1 SQLAT
6 AVYSSQGGFSP
17 NAAESVY
24 GEMNSRGQEVKVE
37 FIDTS
42 SKDPGRIT
50 NPIQRPGMSANLEAI
65 PASTQLPSPAQP
77 PLQPPTRAQLVS
89 PLQPSLSP
97 SQSPPSPIELPPSNV
112 PSPLPAV
119 LQPTPPT
126 SNAPVPTPIAN
137 LDLQAL
143 LYFKGHV
150 TADPNSVFKLWSNTN
165 NPNSCNWFGVT
176 CGHVGDNV
184 GRVISLSLP
193 NRELEG
199 NLTSWKEVVYLP
211 YLEILDLGGNK
222 LRGSIP
228 EELGALKRLRVLLL
242 NGNSFRGS
250 FPPRLSSCVTMEELD
265 VQGCGMTDVYPE
277 MFVNFRG
284 LSLLNLG
291 DNYFSGPIPMWLG
304 WSPVLRYLHLGGNRF
319 SGDLP
324 ITLLNC
330 TSLMFL
336 NISSNNLTGSV
347 DSMIGNPDMSRNQF
361 SGRIPFE
368 LGNLRDV
375 VGINLSGNSFTG
387 NIPPSI
393 GNCSKLQSLDLADNK
408 LGGSLPETLSLLRNL
423 KHVLNFSHNVIGGLI
438 PGSLGSL
445 HDLSKLDLSQN
456 KLTGPITESI
466 AGMRSL
472 LILNISVNN
481 LRGRVWDTGIFR
493 NLSAESFLGNPGL
506 CGRLVGRP
514 CPGDMVSPLVRSHHK
529 KGPSLV
535 TIIGAAVERVV
546 LIFFALLLVRYII
559 YRRGSVQADT
569 VVLFSEYLKSLEL
582 TAEEIQAATAFTDAS
597 GSVSGTFSRSLS
609 GNIRRAIGFSN
620 IEKAVLPDG
629 TVFAVKQW
637 IIAKVRKKERLMLD
651 SEMLNLSKI
660 RHRNLLMGY
669 STNSST
675 LGLFVEFM
683 PNGSLDLHL
692 HPPGKHNCQLK
703 WNERLRIIMG
713 ITAGLVCLH
722 HETCGNALAHCG
734 LKAANVLLDSDM
746 ESKLVDFGMARLIK
760 RSIKGSSAAS
770 WIVSSGYAPPEHGV
784 SSELTTAGD
793 VYSYGV
799 LILEIITGKR
809 PTIEEVRVGVTLPA
823 WVQDLRDQSAIDV
836 SLFQS
841 ADESQL
847 NQILHIMKVA
857 ILCTSHLP
865 GSRPSMLQ
873 VLLNLQEMP
882 QSAIEN
888 QELVPLEVP
897 VDPSSEDRDS

>member
-1 SQLAT
+1 
-6 AVYSSQGGFSP
+6 
-17 NAAESVY
+17 
-24 GEMNSRGQEVKVE
+24 
-37 FIDTS
+37 
-42 SKDPGRIT
+42 
-50 NPIQRPGMSANLEAI
+50 
-65 PASTQLPSPAQP
+65 
-77 PLQPPTRAQLVS
+77 
-89 PLQPSLSP
+89 
-97 SQSPPSPIELPPSNV
+97 
-112 PSPLPAV
+112 
-119 LQPTPPT
+119 
-126 SNAPVPTPIAN
+126 
-137 LDLQAL
+137 
-143 LYFKGHV
+143 
-150 TADPNSVFKLWSNTN
+150 
-165 NPNSCNWFGVT
+165 
-176 CGHVGDNV
+176 
-184 GRVISLSLP
+184 
-193 NRELEG
+193 
-199 NLTSWKEVVYLP
+199 
-211 YLEILDLGGNK
+211 
-222 LRGSIP
+222 
-228 EELGALKRLRVLLL
+228 
-242 NGNSFRGS
+242 
-250 FPPRLSSCVTMEELD
+250 
-265 VQGCGMTDVYPE
+265 
-277 MFVNFRG
+277 
-284 LSLLNLG
+284 
-291 DNYFSGPIPMWLG
+291 
-304 WSPVLRYLHLGGNRF
+304 
-319 SGDLP
+319 
-324 ITLLNC
+324 
-330 TSLMFL
+330 
-336 NISSNNLTGSV
+336 
-347 DSMIGNPDMSRNQF
+347 
-361 SGRIPFE
+361 
-368 LGNLRDV
+368 
-375 VGINLSGNSFTG
+375 
-387 NIPPSI
+387 
-393 GNCSKLQSLDLADNK
+393 
-408 LGGSLPETLSLLRNL
+408 
-423 KHVLNFSHNVIGGLI
+423 
-438 PGSLGSL
+438 
-445 HDLSKLDLSQN
+445 
-456 KLTGPITESI
+456 
-466 AGMRSL
+466 MRSL

-660 RHRNLLMGY
+660 RHRNLSGSWDTPRIQAPWACSWNSCLMGVLTCTCILQASTTANLSKLLY
-669 STNSST
+669 SASASM
-675 LGLFVEFM
+675 L
-683 PNGSLDLHL
+683 
-692 HPPGKHNCQLK
+692 Q

-897 VDPSSEDRDS
+897 TSKVDFWLIETLRRLSDGNSGCNFVKVVIAYTDAFLVKLDRSRLLCRSLDSVLLEVLFLFDTYERNRSCKVLLRTKNGVTPGTATTGRQTISATESLFLSILTSLSSTLSPNLRPTIPALCVD

>member
-1 SQLAT
+1 
-6 AVYSSQGGFSP
+6 
-17 NAAESVY
+17 
-24 GEMNSRGQEVKVE
+24 MR
-37 FIDTS
+37 
-42 SKDPGRIT
+42 
-50 NPIQRPGMSANLEAI
+50 
-65 PASTQLPSPAQP
+65 
-77 PLQPPTRAQLVS
+77 LQS
-89 PLQPSLSP
+89 
-97 SQSPPSPIELPPSNV
+97 
-112 PSPLPAV
+112 
-119 LQPTPPT
+119 
-126 SNAPVPTPIAN
+126 
-137 LDLQAL
+137 
-143 LYFKGHV
+143 
-150 TADPNSVFKLWSNTN
+150 
-165 NPNSCNWFGVT
+165 
-176 CGHVGDNV
+176 
-184 GRVISLSLP
+184 
-193 NRELEG
+193 
-199 NLTSWKEVVYLP
+199 
-211 YLEILDLGGNK
+211 
-222 LRGSIP
+222 
-228 EELGALKRLRVLLL
+228 
-242 NGNSFRGS
+242 
-250 FPPRLSSCVTMEELD
+250 
-265 VQGCGMTDVYPE
+265 
-277 MFVNFRG
+277 
-284 LSLLNLG
+284 
-291 DNYFSGPIPMWLG
+291 
-304 WSPVLRYLHLGGNRF
+304 HL
-319 SGDLP
+319 
-324 ITLLNC
+324 
-330 TSLMFL
+330 
-336 NISSNNLTGSV
+336 
-347 DSMIGNPDMSRNQF
+347 DMSRNQF

-660 RHRNLLMGY
+660 RHRNLSGSWDTPRIQAPWACSWNSCLMGVLTCTCILQA
-669 STNSST
+669 ST
-675 LGLFVEFM
+675 
-683 PNGSLDLHL
+683 
-692 HPPGKHNCQLK
+692 
-703 WNERLRIIMG
+703 
-713 ITAGLVCLH
+713 TANL
-722 HETCGNALAHCG
+722 
-734 LKAANVLLDSDM
+734 
-746 ESKLVDFGMARLIK
+746 SKLLY
-760 RSIKGSSAAS
+760 SA
-770 WIVSSGYAPPEHGV
+770 
-784 SSELTTAGD
+784 
-793 VYSYGV
+793 
-799 LILEIITGKR
+799 
-809 PTIEEVRVGVTLPA
+809 
-823 WVQDLRDQSAIDV
+823 SA
-836 SLFQS
+836 
-841 ADESQL
+841 
-847 NQILHIMKVA
+847 
-857 ILCTSHLP
+857 
-865 GSRPSMLQ
+865 SMLQ
-873 VLLNLQEMP
+873 CVCL
-882 QSAIEN
+882 
-888 QELVPLEVP
+888 
-897 VDPSSEDRDS
+897 

>member
-1 SQLAT
+1 
-6 AVYSSQGGFSP
+6 
-17 NAAESVY
+17 
-24 GEMNSRGQEVKVE
+24 
-37 FIDTS
+37 
-42 SKDPGRIT
+42 
-50 NPIQRPGMSANLEAI
+50 
-65 PASTQLPSPAQP
+65 
-77 PLQPPTRAQLVS
+77 
-89 PLQPSLSP
+89 
-97 SQSPPSPIELPPSNV
+97 
-112 PSPLPAV
+112 
-119 LQPTPPT
+119 
-126 SNAPVPTPIAN
+126 
-137 LDLQAL
+137 
-143 LYFKGHV
+143 
-150 TADPNSVFKLWSNTN
+150 
-165 NPNSCNWFGVT
+165 
-176 CGHVGDNV
+176 
-184 GRVISLSLP
+184 
-193 NRELEG
+193 
-199 NLTSWKEVVYLP
+199 
-211 YLEILDLGGNK
+211 
-222 LRGSIP
+222 
-228 EELGALKRLRVLLL
+228 
-242 NGNSFRGS
+242 
-250 FPPRLSSCVTMEELD
+250 
-265 VQGCGMTDVYPE
+265 
-277 MFVNFRG
+277 
-284 LSLLNLG
+284 
-291 DNYFSGPIPMWLG
+291 
-304 WSPVLRYLHLGGNRF
+304 
-319 SGDLP
+319 
-324 ITLLNC
+324 
-330 TSLMFL
+330 
-336 NISSNNLTGSV
+336 
-347 DSMIGNPDMSRNQF
+347 MSRNQF

-660 RHRNLLMGY
+660 RHRNLSGSWDTPRIQAPWACSWNSCLMGVLTCTCILQASTTANLSKLLY
-669 STNSST
+669 SASASM
-675 LGLFVEFM
+675 L
-683 PNGSLDLHL
+683 
-692 HPPGKHNCQLK
+692 Q